1 MFRLSKM
8 LLVVAMLAMVIVGC
22 SNQPNTP
29 LSSASDSQFNGSS
42 ERATNGLTASAAV
55 NEITSATLHVYV
67 LSPSSQEVRIHRVT
81 SMWDEMTVT
90 WANFGGAYSPAVEA
104 TFVAD
109 AMGWEMIDIT
119 SLVTA
124 WGDGTFANYGLLLD
138 QDNLSLRTELVS
150 SDSDNPN
157 HPFVVICT
165 NEGCDTVYI
174 DMDTFINERDATWN
188 FGTNRIITFG
198 NVAGTP
204 YEKQGLLMFPVPTI
218 EERLGALGNYV
229 WYDDNMNGI
238 QDGGETGVSGV
249 TVQLFN
255 CEGVLLDEM
264 LTDGDGLYLFDNL
277 PAGGYYV
284 KFSNLP
290 ADYVF
295 TSQNQGG
302 DDALDSD
309 ADINTG
315 ETECTTLDAGE
326 IDLTWDA
333 GIYKPEMGGCSHTI
347 GYWKT
352 HAGFGPQADEVTQY
366 LPIWLGT
373 AGGAKSMQ
381 VTSALQAVRVLE
393 QNYYGTSSNGITKL
407 YAQLLGAKL
416 SMADGADGSAIAA
429 TIAAADAFLAMY
441 DYTNWESLSR
451 AQRGMVNGWKDMLDM
466 YNNGLIGP
474 GHCDEGMIY

>member
-1 MFRLSKM
+1 MFKLSKM
-8 LLVVAMLAMVIVGC
+8 LLLVAMIALVVVGC
-22 SNQPNTP
+22 SQEPNSP
-29 LSSASDSQFNGSS
+29 LSSDLNSQTANGS
-42 ERATNGLTASAAV
+42 ERATLGLATAVSG
-55 NEITSATLHVYV
+55 ITSATLHLYV
-67 LSPSSQEVRIHRVT
+67 ISPSSQEVRIHRIT
-81 SMWDEMTVT
+81 GPWDEMTVT
-90 WANFGGAYSPAVEA
+90 WNNFGAAFSPAVEA

-109 AMGWEMIDIT
+109 AVGWEMIDVT
-119 SLVTA
+119 ALVTA
-124 WGDGTFANYGLLLD
+124 WADGTHMNYGLLLD
-138 QDNLSLRTELVS
+138 QDNLSLRTEVVS
-150 SDSDNPN
+150 SDSENLN
-157 HPFVVICT
+157 HPFVVICSDQ
-165 NEGCDTVYI
+165 GCDTIYI

-198 NVAGTP
+198 NVAATP
-204 YEKQGLLMFPVPTI
+204 YEKQGLVLFPVPTI
-218 EERLGALGNYV
+218 EEQLGALGNYV

-238 QDGGETGVSGV
+238 QDEGETGVSGV

-255 CEGVLLDEM
+255 CEGLLLDEM
-264 LTDGDGLYLFDNL
+264 LTDGDGLYLFDSL

-295 TSQNQGG
+295 TSQDQGG

-315 ETECTTLDAGE
+315 QTICTTLDAGE
-326 IDLTWDA
+326 VDLTWDA

-373 AGGAKSMQ
+373 DGGTKSMQ
-381 VTSALQAVRVLE
+381 VTSALQAVRVLN
-393 QNYYGTSSNGITKL
+393 QDYYGTSSNGITKL
-407 YAQLLGAKL
+407 YAQMLGAKL

-429 TIAAADAFLAMY
+429 TIAAADAFLASH
-441 DYTNWESLSR
+441 DYLDWATMSR
-451 AQRGMVNGWKDMLDM
+451 ADRSMVNGWKDMLDM

-474 GHCDEGMIY
+474 GHCDEGMLY